1 MAKTMVKLRAFL
13 DAEAKRD
20 AGGNGIKPIERVP
33 IKIVMPRR
41 ELLYARLCPF
51 CRLPK
56 ETRKSL

>member
-33 IKIVMPRR
+33 IKIVMPGESCSMHGFVRF
-41 ELLYARLCPF
+41 AD
-51 CRLPK
+51 CRK
-56 ETRKSL
+56 KRGSR